1 MPRSPSSARTPST
14 RTSRPTICV
23 LSPFFRNRSRPHP
36 RLTIPPLPHSDLPRL
51 PPMTPQRPPLRPQAA
66 HRAQD
71 NRHPRLGALV
81 LCKDHYEPQRS
92 CFCGVCLCDGV
103 LGCMVKQDL
112 VRVAQEALAHAER
125 ALWKMGQIYHGGC
138 GERRV
143 RGARGGGEDGRE
155 GAARGGDGGTRR
167 DRGQRGRGDVPQ
179 RLCDVSRVSR
189 RVALALCALSNT
201 TAVAPED
208 AETSLLRSL
217 RCVAPGV
224 FAPMDPL
231 MRAAVSALL
240 DLGEGTVHNVL
251 AVAGERQWL
260 CAHTRWAELMGQ
272 VVTARRSNAGGGYN
286 TSGATNANTGA
297 DRGRQDYSGYATTV
311 LVKSGDRGRRRAQS
325 ASLESV
331 EEYEEHQRQQKRPC
345 DSDAYANNAVNN
357 AAYARAG
364 YTNTTTVDDYLLDED
379 DYDLYDD
386 EEDDDDD
393 DLELDGEL
401 DGRRGG
407 GARPPLE

>member
-1 MPRSPSSARTPST
+1 MGRTIDIRRRAPYARDGTPHECSPPERSKRITSGMPRSPSSARTPST

-189 RVALALCALSNT
+189 RVALALCGARIG
-201 TAVAPED
+201 A
-208 AETSLLRSL
+208 R
-217 RCVAPGV
+217 
-224 FAPMDPL
+224 
-231 MRAAVSALL
+231 ALL
-240 DLGEGTVHNVL
+240 QFRFPIEFDSSAFE
-251 AVAGERQWL
+251 
-260 CAHTRWAELMGQ
+260 
-272 VVTARRSNAGGGYN
+272 Y
-286 TSGATNANTGA
+286 
-297 DRGRQDYSGYATTV
+297 DRGRA
-311 LVKSGDRGRRRAQS
+311 
-325 ASLESV
+325 
-331 EEYEEHQRQQKRPC
+331 
-345 DSDAYANNAVNN
+345 
-357 AAYARAG
+357 
-364 YTNTTTVDDYLLDED
+364 
-379 DYDLYDD
+379 
-386 EEDDDDD
+386 
-393 DLELDGEL
+393 
-401 DGRRGG
+401 
-407 GARPPLE
+407 